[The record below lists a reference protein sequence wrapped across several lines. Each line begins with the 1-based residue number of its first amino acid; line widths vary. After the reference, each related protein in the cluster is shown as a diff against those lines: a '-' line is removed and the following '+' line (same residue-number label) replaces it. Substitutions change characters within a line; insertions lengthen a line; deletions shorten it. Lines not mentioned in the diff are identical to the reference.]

1 MFKSNLKKIVIG
13 SLYIKEVTMLQNM
26 KMLYKA
32 RERVIKWFDNYFIIV
47 SETRRKIIQRE
58 ELIY

>member
-1 MFKSNLKKIVIG
+1 
-13 SLYIKEVTMLQNM
+13 MLQNM

>member
-1 MFKSNLKKIVIG
+1 
-13 SLYIKEVTMLQNM
+13 MLQNM

-47 SETRRKIIQRE
+47 FETRRKIIQRE